1 MSKPPVPP
9 DRSDGPVPGAHDEG
23 RRGGDAGLFGPDSV
37 TWRVHAEPLMGVA
50 GLRALLLQALHPVA
64 VAAFAEHATYRED
77 WWGRLTRT
85 AEYIAVTTFGGT
97 TDAMF
102 AASRVRAI
110 HARVHGTLPGGVPY
124 DAEDPQLL
132 GWVHCCLVA
141 SFLEVVTR
149 GGLAL
154 TGAEQDAYVAEQ
166 VRAAMLVGLEPDE
179 VPHDRVAL
187 VDYFRVIRPAL
198 ECTTIARRAAMDLV
212 TPAMPARIAVA
223 APERLDWAGIAGLA
237 FAALPPWGRRLYA
250 LPELPGAAGLPD
262 AATTVGLRGLRS
274 ALRGARA
281 VAPPL
286 QEGPRLH
293 AARARLRAAPDPPQD
308 PPGDLPAGA

>member
-9 DRSDGPVPGAHDEG
+9 DRSDGPVPGVHDEG
-23 RRGGDAGLFGPDSV
+23 RRDGDAGLFGPDSV

-64 VAAFAEHATYRED
+64 VAAFAEHSTYRQD

-85 AEYIAVTTFGGT
+85 AEYIAVTTFGST

-110 HARVHGTLPGGVPY
+110 HARVHGTLPGGIAY

-166 VRAAMLVGLEPDE
+166 VRAGMLVGLEPDE
-179 VPHDRVAL
+179 VPHDRAAL
-187 VDYFRVIRPAL
+187 QDYFRVIRPAL
-198 ECTTIARRAAMDLV
+198 ECTTVARRSAMDLV
-212 TPAMPARIAVA
+212 APPIPARIAPSSPA
-223 APERLDWAGIAGLA
+223 QPDWAAIAGLA
-237 FAALPPWGRRLYA
+237 FAALPPWGRRLYM
-250 LPELPGAAGLPD
+250 LPELPGSAGLPD
-262 AATTVGLRGLRS
+262 AATTVGLRSLRS

-281 VAPPL
+281 VVPPL
-286 QEGPRLH
+286 QEGPYLH
-293 AARARLRAAPDPPQD
+293 SARGRLRAAPDPPDDDQ
-308 PPGDLPAGA
+308 PGCGA